1 MIERTKISSNFG
13 WFMVILG
20 GLVECFWVSGL
31 KYSTE
36 IWHYALTAIGV
47 CISFTCFLKACE
59 RLEVSI
65 AYSVFVGI
73 GTVGVVLNEMF
84 IFNEP
89 SSIAKLTLIA
99 ILLLSIIGLKIIS
112 KEAK

>member
-1 MIERTKISSNFG
+1 MNVNFA
-13 WFMVILG
+13 WFLVILG
-20 GLVECFWVSGL
+20 GVVECFWVSGL
-31 KYSTE
+31 KYSVE
-36 IWHYALTAIGV
+36 FWHYVLTAIGV

-84 IFNEP
+84 VFNEP
-89 SSIAKLTLIA
+89 TSNLKLTLIA
-99 ILLLSIIGLKIIS
+99 ILLLSIIGLKLVS
-112 KEAK
+112 KEVK

>member
-1 MIERTKISSNFG
+1 MSQKINANFG
-13 WFMVILG
+13 WLMVILG
-20 GLVECFWVSGL
+20 GFVECFWVSGL

-73 GTVGVVLNEMF
+73 GTIGVVLNEIF
-84 IFNEP
+84 IFGVET
-89 SSIAKLTLIA
+89 SIIKITLIA

>member
-1 MIERTKISSNFG
+1 MKERIMNTNIA
-13 WFMVILG
+13 WFMVIFG
-20 GLVECFWVSGL
+20 GLIECFWVSGL

-36 IWHYALTAIGV
+36 IWHYILTAIGI

-65 AYSVFVGI
+65 TYSVFVGI
-73 GTVGVVLNEMF
+73 GTVGVVLNE
-84 IFNEP
+84 IFLFDIEV
-89 SSIAKLTLIA
+89 SVAKIVLIA
-99 ILLLSIIGLKIIS
+99 ILLLSIIGLKLIS

>member
-1 MIERTKISSNFG
+1 
-13 WFMVILG
+13 MVIIG
-20 GLVECFWVSGL
+20 GFVECFWVSGL
-31 KYSTE
+31 KYSIE
-36 IWHYALTAIGV
+36 FWHYILTAIGV
-47 CISFTCFLKACE
+47 CISFACFLKACE

-73 GTVGVVLNEMF
+73 GTIGVVLNEMF
-84 IFNEP
+84 IFNES

-99 ILLLSIIGLKIIS
+99 ILLLSIIGLKIIN